1 MLKTEFKNIS
11 LSNCIFN
18 ASGPLC
24 STREDLLKLNNSNTC
39 IVLSKSSTIDL
50 REGNPKPRYYD
61 HDLGSINSMGLP
73 NLGYQFYLD
82 MSTEIS
88 KPYFI
93 SISGMTLSD
102 TITIVKECLN
112 NNNISGIEINLSCPN
127 IIGKGQ
133 LAYDLP
139 KMDEY
144 LKEIFSSIEYDK
156 KNKLVGLKLVPY
168 FDIHIYSDV
177 CDILQKYPIDFIT
190 SVNSLGNGLII
201 DYQKEETVIKPKNG
215 MGGIGGKYIKPIAL
229 SNVRN
234 FYLEF
239 QKRNLDID
247 IIGCGGIET
256 GIDVFEHILAG
267 AKMVQ
272 VGTQLYK
279 EGPDVFVRLQNE
291 LISILKEKGYKSLSE
306 FRGKLKNIEK

>member
-1 MLKTEFKNIS
+1 MLRTEFKKIS
-11 LSNCIFN
+11 LSTCIYN
-18 ASGPLC
+18 ASGPIC
-24 STREDLLKLNNSNTC
+24 STRDELLKLNDSNSC
-39 IVLSKSSTIDL
+39 IVLSKSSTISL

-73 NLGYQFYLD
+73 NLGYKFYLD
-82 MSTEIS
+82 MSTEIT

-93 SISGMTLSD
+93 SISGMTLLD

-112 NNNISGIEINLSCPN
+112 SNIQGIEINLSCPN

-144 LKEIFSSIEYDK
+144 LNEIFSSIDYK
-156 KNKLVGLKLVPY
+156 KNNKLVGLKLVPY

-190 SVNSLGNGLII
+190 CVNSLGNGLII
-201 DYQKEETVIKPKNG
+201 DYNKEEVVIKPKNG

-239 QKRNLDID
+239 KKRNLEID
-247 IIGCGGIET
+247 IIGCGGIEN
-256 GIDVFEHILAG
+256 GIDIFEHILAG

-272 VGTQLYK
+272 IGTQLYR
-279 EGPDVFVRLQNE
+279 EGPELFVRLEKE
-291 LISILKEKGYKSLSE
+291 LISIMKEKKYSSLSE
-306 FRGKLKNIEK
+306 FRGKLKNI